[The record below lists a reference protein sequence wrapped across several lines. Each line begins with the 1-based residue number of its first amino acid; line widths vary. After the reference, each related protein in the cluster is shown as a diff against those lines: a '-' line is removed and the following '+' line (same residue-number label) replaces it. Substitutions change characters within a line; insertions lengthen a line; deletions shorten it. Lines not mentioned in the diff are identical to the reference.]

1 MFYSRRLPAAVAA
14 AVALSGLACSRKPDS
29 KVRVKSPIVRLAI
42 LPFEDQR
49 GEPEGDWPARVL
61 SVALSRQLASQ
72 PAVAARAANSAAE
85 ALNSGATHMVHG
97 RLVDGGGGAR
107 IVIDIE
113 TVGQALIEPA
123 GSVAA
128 GKGAWLKGAVESARL
143 LVSRVAAGRSV
154 PLADL
159 GAGSEAA
166 IERLGAALAGTG
178 SRQSALGEAASA
190 EPGCG
195 WCWEAWAESAARE
208 GNREPATKILES
220 SRKAA
225 GLDEAS
231 RARLQLMEAGLKGDR
246 AMRRAALARLAALT
260 PSNIEVLNELA
271 AEATRSRRWADAE
284 RTYRRVL
291 DLDPGSPDALNQL
304 GYIAAWQGRF
314 GEAEKWH
321 RDYAAAQPAS
331 ANPEDSLGEVLLMAG
346 RFEQAEQAFAASF
359 EKQPDFNAGA
369 AMEKAALACWLRGD
383 ETAARRRLD
392 EFVKSRLDR
401 GDVLVNWRRA
411 RWLYITGRTGDARAL
426 LLELRGSAPP
436 PVRAFAAGSLAL
448 WSAEAGDRGKA
459 AGYAAELASN
469 PHPLS
474 KQILSIVQGILTS
487 GSGQAG
493 NPLATG
499 AGNLLAGSDAA
510 AAKHLKLA
518 LDAAS
523 PGGEGPA
530 RELLALALV
539 RGGDVEGA
547 ARLLK
552 AGWPIPDNI
561 EGQLTDFMI
570 YPNLFYVRAR
580 IAAHN
585 KDAAAAAR
593 FYESYIRNMGSRPD
607 PRRQKEE
614 ALKAVRL

>member
-1 MFYSRRLPAAVAA
+1 MFFRKPLLGAAVVALLALACAKKPAAETGSRA
-14 AVALSGLACSRKPDS
+14 GL
-29 KVRVKSPIVRLAI
+29 VRMAI
-42 LPFEDQR
+42 LPFDDQR
-49 GEPEGDWPARVL
+49 GAQDNAWPARVL
-61 SVALSRQLASQ
+61 PVALARLYSSQ
-72 PAVAARAANSAAE
+72 PGVAARTANSAAE
-85 ALNSGATHMVHG
+85 ALDSGATHIVHG
-97 RLVDGGGGAR
+97 RLVGAGSGVR
-107 IVIDIE
+107 ILLDLE
-113 TVGQALIEPA
+113 TVGQSRIEAAAAAP
-123 GSVAA
+123 A
-128 GKGAWLKGAVESARL
+128 GKGAWLKGIVDSARL
-143 LVSRVAAGRSV
+143 LVSMAPAKPM
-154 PLADL
+154 PLAEL
-159 GAGSEAA
+159 GVASESSM
-166 IERLGAALAGTG
+166 ERLGEALAGAEA
-178 SRQSALGEAASA
+178 QPDALAEAAAA

-195 WCWEAWAESAARE
+195 WCWEAWAESAVRD
-208 GNREPATKILES
+208 GNRKEAEAIFEK

-225 GLDEAS
+225 GLDETS
-231 RARLQLMEAGLKGDR
+231 RARLQLMESGIKEDQ
-246 AMRRAALARLAALT
+246 AMRREALARLAKLT
-260 PSNIEVLNELA
+260 PSNIQVLNELA
-271 AEATRSRRWADAE
+271 AAAVRSRRWSEAE
-284 RTYRRVL
+284 RSYKRVL

-314 GEAEKWH
+314 DEAEKRH
-321 RDYAAAQPAS
+321 RDYAASQPAS

-346 RFEQAEQAFAASF
+346 RFEPAEQAFAASF
-359 EKQPDFNAGA
+359 EKQPDFNSGA

-383 ETAARRRLD
+383 ETAARRRLE
-392 EFVKSRLDR
+392 EFLKSRLDR

-411 RWLYITGRTGDARAL
+411 RWLYITGRTDNARAL

-469 PHPLS
+469 PHPVS

-493 NPLATG
+493 NPLA
-499 AGNLLAGSDAA
+499 AGIASLLAGNDAG
-510 AAKHLKLA
+510 AAKELKRA

-539 RGGDVEGA
+539 RTGDVAGA
-547 ARLLK
+547 ARLIG
-552 AGWPIPDNI
+552 AGWPIPSSV

-585 KDAAAAAR
+585 NDASAAAR

-607 PRRQKEE
+607 PRDRKST
-614 ALKAVRL
+614 RLNSSH